1 MTCCAAKELTG
12 RTRVTLMVLIVLAL
26 GMTACGDKTPSEK
39 AKATGEAVGDAIEAT
54 DELLTQSKDT
64 DVKAA
69 QETLDASE
77 AQAVM
82 EFETRLKDYL
92 ALHRKLEATLP
103 GVPKQ
108 ATPEQVDKN
117 QQALSALIRTARA
130 GAKQGEL
137 FTPDMQ
143 ALVRRALAA
152 ALAGPDGENSKATI
166 MDEDTDVANLKVND
180 RYPDA
185 IPFATTPL
193 QVLKTLPKLDEGLE
207 YRFVG
212 KRLVLMDTH
221 ANMIVDFTENVL
233 P

>member
-1 MTCCAAKELTG
+1 MKNSVRFHILAGA
-12 RTRVTLMVLIVLAL
+12 VFVALAL
-26 GMTACGDKTPSEK
+26 DVACAGQVRPVSMAESPL
-39 AKATGEAVGDAIEAT
+39 V
-54 DELLTQSKDT
+54 LS
-64 DVKAA
+64 
-69 QETLDASE
+69 ASE
-77 AQAVM
+77 AKAVT

-103 GVPKQ
+103 RISKK

-117 QQALSALIRTARA
+117 QQALSALIKTARA
-130 GAKQGEL
+130 GAKQGEF

-143 ALVRRALAA
+143 ALMRRALAV
-152 ALAGPDGENSKATI
+152 ALAGPDGKMSMLTIKDENTN
-166 MDEDTDVANLKVND
+166 VADLKVHD

-221 ANMIVDFTENVL
+221 ANLIIDFTENIL

>member
-1 MTCCAAKELTG
+1 MKNVV
-12 RTRVTLMVLIVLAL
+12 RFHILILAGAVVVALAL
-26 GMTACGDKTPSEK
+26 NGAYAEEVKPVSMAESPL
-39 AKATGEAVGDAIEAT
+39 V
-54 DELLTQSKDT
+54 LT
-64 DVKAA
+64 
-69 QETLDASE
+69 ASE
-77 AQAVM
+77 AKAVL

-108 ATPEQVDKN
+108 ATPEQVAKN
-117 QQALSALIRTARA
+117 QQALSALIRAAREGEKQGAFFTAD
-130 GAKQGEL
+130 AKQGEF

-152 ALAGPDGENSKATI
+152 ALAGPAGENSKATI

-185 IPFATTPL
+185 IPLSTMPL

-212 KRLVLMDTH
+212 KHLVLMDTH
-221 ANMIVDFTENVL
+221 ANSIVDFTENVL

>member
-1 MTCCAAKELTG
+1 MKNAVRFHILSLAG
-12 RTRVTLMVLIVLAL
+12 AVVVALAL
-26 GMTACGDKTPSEK
+26 NGAYAEEVKPVSMAESPL
-39 AKATGEAVGDAIEAT
+39 V
-54 DELLTQSKDT
+54 LT
-64 DVKAA
+64 
-69 QETLDASE
+69 ASE
-77 AQAVM
+77 AKAVL

-108 ATPEQVDKN
+108 ATPELVVKN

-130 GAKQGEL
+130 GTKQGEFFTAGAKQGEF

-143 ALVRRALAA
+143 ALVKRALAA
-152 ALAGPDGENSKATI
+152 ALAGPDGKASKATI
-166 MDEDTDVANLKVND
+166 MDENTNVANLKVND

-185 IPFATTPL
+185 IPFATMPL

-207 YRFVG
+207 YRFIG
-212 KRLVLMDTH
+212 ARLVLMDTH
-221 ANMIVDFTENVL
+221 ANIIIDFTEDVL

>member
-1 MTCCAAKELTG
+1 
-12 RTRVTLMVLIVLAL
+12 MVLIMLAL
-26 GMTACGDKTPSEK
+26 GMTACGDNTPSKK
-39 AKATGEAVGDAIEAT
+39 AKAAGEAVGDAIEAT
-54 DELLTQSKDT
+54 AESPLVLT
-64 DVKAA
+64 
-69 QETLDASE
+69 ASE

-82 EFETRLKDYL
+82 EFETRLKEYL

-103 GVPKQ
+103 AVPKK

-130 GAKQGEL
+130 GAKQGEF

-143 ALVRRALAA
+143 ALVRRTLVV
-152 ALAGPDGENSKATI
+152 ALAGPEGKKSKATI
-166 MDEDTDVANLKVND
+166 TDENTNVANLKVND
-180 RYPDA
+180 RYPDE